1 MSTLTLPEISGAAS
15 EMPSEGALRHSHP
28 DALGNSK
35 NSGAEA
41 ASAGKSRMEQAK
53 AGVAVAEIEAAL
65 AGIGNASK
73 TAAKLAEIQDISDDV
88 NRKLEKE
95 EERHMTL
102 DMEIRKMD
110 ETLIKAKDNRGG
122 VYGIKTGTDAI
133 QKQVKN
139 LEKRLDKARSN
150 YNLAVDE
157 NNQLKAEIETTRHE
171 LEAGQAMLDKEL
183 KELSEKRAT
192 LRELT
197 DQAQV
202 AYLSRDRA
210 ESEMRRMKA
219 ESEDAEKT
227 FRRQW
232 ERLQEVMEED
242 RKATHERK
250 RMKQKTKAEAMAQD
264 QSAGAVKILEKKLG
278 EGKWKAGNA
287 LAQEQS
293 AIEQTKNT
301 QMALDQIFSAT
312 GYDNVEDLVAAM
324 MATQESIDSLCFHVS
339 EVDDMNTMLAAE
351 VAMMREAD
359 DAALGTAAEAEGHR
373 RKMERGVEEKLA
385 RQDEKMQD
393 CDAELEAAG
402 KIEQQIF
409 PKVKRLHE
417 ILGLSEPPADGEEP
431 EVIDVQK
438 MMLLLAPVEEELTRL
453 LRQIGSQ
460 PTPPPAPPPV
470 PDYARMVEKTRIPDM
485 DDHELAIAQA
495 PPTGSQV
502 PGWMQQSRGD
512 VSIQPPSIGGVDISS
527 SEEDDEDDETQA
539 NTTTKKP
546 WRKSP
551 RGGDVLTR
559 QQIKEIAEREKR
571 RAERRAESA
580 EPQ

>member
-1 MSTLTLPEISGAAS
+1 MSTLTLPEISGAS
-15 EMPSEGALRHSHP
+15 ELPSESAMRHSHP
-28 DALGNSK
+28 DAPSMNRSK
-35 NSGAEA
+35 GPEQT
-41 ASAGKSRMEQAK
+41 SAGKARMEQAK

-73 TAAKLAEIQDISDDV
+73 TAAKLAEIQDMTDDV

-95 EERHMTL
+95 EERSMVA
-102 DMEIRKMD
+102 DMELRKMA
-110 ETLIKAKDNRGG
+110 ETLHKAKVNRGG

-157 NNQLKAEIETTRHE
+157 NNKLKAEIDTTRHE
-171 LEAGQAMLDKEL
+171 LVAGQAMLDKEL
-183 KELSEKRAT
+183 KELSEKRAN

-197 DQAQV
+197 DRAQA
-202 AYLSRDRA
+202 AYTSRDRA
-210 ESEMRRMKA
+210 ESEMRRLKA
-219 ESEDAEKT
+219 ESENAERT

-232 ERLQEVMEED
+232 ERLQDVMEED

-250 RMKQKTKAEAMAQD
+250 RLKQKTKADAMAED
-264 QSAGAVKILEKKLG
+264 KSAGEVKKLEKQLG
-278 EGKWKAGNA
+278 EGKWKVGNQ

-293 AIEQTKNT
+293 AKEQAKNT
-301 QMALDQIFSAT
+301 QMALDQIFNAT
-312 GYDNVEDLVAAM
+312 GHDNVDDLVAAM
-324 MATQESIDSLCFHVS
+324 MATQDSIDSYFIHVS
-339 EVDDMNTMLAAE
+339 EVDDVNTQLAAE

-359 DAALGTAAEAEGHR
+359 DAALGASAEAEGHR
-373 RKMERGVEEKLA
+373 RKMERNVEDQLA
-385 RQDEKMQD
+385 RQDEKMRN

-402 KIEQQIF
+402 QIEQQIF

-417 ILGLSEPPADGEEP
+417 ILGLSKPPADGEEP
-431 EVIDVQK
+431 EVMDVTK
-438 MMLLLAPVEEELTRL
+438 MMKLLGPVEEELGKL
-453 LRQIGSQ
+453 LRKIGSL
-460 PTPPPAPPPV
+460 PEPPPAPPPV
-470 PDYARMVEKTRIPDM
+470 PDYARMVEKSQVPDM
-485 DDHELAIAQA
+485 DEQELAVAQA

-512 VSIQPPSIGGVDISS
+512 VSIQPPSIGGVAITS
-527 SEEDDEDDETQA
+527 SEEDDDDEDGHA
-539 NTTTKKP
+539 DTTIKKS

>member
-1 MSTLTLPEISGAAS
+1 MSTLTLPEISGAS
-15 EMPSEGALRHSHP
+15 EMPSGSVMRHSHP
-28 DALGNSK
+28 DAPSHAKSK
-35 NSGAEA
+35 APEQTG
-41 ASAGKSRMEQAK
+41 AGKARMEQAK

-65 AGIGNASK
+65 AGIGSASK
-73 TAAKLAEIQDISDDV
+73 TAAKLAEVQDMTDNV

-95 EERHMTL
+95 EERSMVA
-102 DMEIRKMD
+102 DMELRKMA
-110 ETLIKAKDNRGG
+110 ETLHKAKENRGG

-157 NNQLKAEIETTRHE
+157 NNNLKAEIDTTRHE
-171 LEAGQAMLDKEL
+171 LVAGEAMLKKEV
-183 KELSEKRAT
+183 KDLSEKRAK

-197 DQAQV
+197 DHAHA
-202 AYLSRDRA
+202 AYSSRDRA
-210 ESEMRRMKA
+210 ESEMRRLKA
-219 ESEDAEKT
+219 ESETAEHT

-232 ERLQEVMEED
+232 ERLQDVMEED

-250 RMKQKTKAEAMAQD
+250 RLKQKTKAEAMAED
-264 QSAGAVKILEKKLG
+264 RSAGTVKILEKKLG

-293 AIEQTKNT
+293 AIEQAKNT
-301 QMALDQIFSAT
+301 QMALEQIFSAT
-312 GYDNVEDLVAAM
+312 GHDNVDDLVAAM
-324 MATQESIDSLCFHVS
+324 MATQDSIDSYFIHVS
-339 EVDDMNTMLAAE
+339 EVDDVNTQLAAE
-351 VAMMREAD
+351 VAMMR
-359 DAALGTAAEAEGHR
+359 DAGDMAMGSAAEAEGHR
-373 RKMERGVEEKLA
+373 RKMERNVEEQLT
-385 RQDEKMQD
+385 RQDEKMRD
-393 CDAELEAAG
+393 CDAELEAAS

-417 ILGLSEPPADGEEP
+417 ILGLSQPLAAGEEP
-431 EVIDVQK
+431 EVMDVKK
-438 MMLLLAPVEEELTRL
+438 MIQLLGPVEEELQKL
-453 LRQIGSQ
+453 LRKIGSK
-460 PTPPPAPPPV
+460 PKPPPAPLPV
-470 PDYARMVEKTRIPDM
+470 PDYARMVEKSQIPDM
-485 DDHELAIAQA
+485 DAQELAVAQA

-502 PGWMQQSRGD
+502 PGWMQHSRSD
-512 VSIQPPSIGGVDISS
+512 VSIQPPSIGGVEITS
-527 SEEDDEDDETQA
+527 SEEDDEEDQSHAD
-539 NTTTKKP
+539 TTTKKS

-580 EPQ
+580 EAQ

>member
-1 MSTLTLPEISGAAS
+1 M
-15 EMPSEGALRHSHP
+15 RHSHP
-28 DALGNSK
+28 DAPSMNKSK
-35 NSGAEA
+35 APDQTG
-41 ASAGKSRMEQAK
+41 AGKARMEQAK

-73 TAAKLAEIQDISDDV
+73 TAAKLAEIQDMTDDV

-95 EERHMTL
+95 EERSMVA
-102 DMEIRKMD
+102 DMELRKMA
-110 ETLIKAKDNRGG
+110 ETLHKAKVNRGG

-157 NNQLKAEIETTRHE
+157 NNKLKAEIDTTRHE
-171 LEAGQAMLDKEL
+171 LVAGQAMLDKEV
-183 KELSEKRAT
+183 KDLSEKRAN

-197 DQAQV
+197 DQAQE
-202 AYLSRDRA
+202 AYTSRDRA
-210 ESEMRRMKA
+210 ESEMRRLKA
-219 ESEDAEKT
+219 ESENAEKT

-232 ERLQEVMEED
+232 ERLQDVMEED

-250 RMKQKTKAEAMAQD
+250 RLKQKTKADAMAVD
-264 QSAGAVKILEKKLG
+264 KSAGEVKKLEKQLG
-278 EGKWKAGNA
+278 EGKWKVGNQ

-293 AIEQTKNT
+293 AKEQAANT

-312 GYDNVEDLVAAM
+312 GHDNVEDLVSAM
-324 MATQESIDSLCFHVS
+324 MATQDSIDSYFIHVS
-339 EVDDMNTMLAAE
+339 EVDDVNHQLAAE

-359 DAALGTAAEAEGHR
+359 DAALGASAEAEGHR
-373 RKMERGVEEKLA
+373 RKMERNVEEQLA
-385 RQDEKMQD
+385 RQDEKMRD

-409 PKVKRLHE
+409 PKVKKLHE
-417 ILGLSEPPADGEEP
+417 ILGLSQPLADGEEP
-431 EVIDVQK
+431 EVMDVKK
-438 MMLLLAPVEEELTRL
+438 MIQMLGPVEEELTRV
-453 LRQIGSQ
+453 LRQIGSL
-460 PTPPPAPPPV
+460 PEAPPAPPPV
-470 PDYARMVEKTRIPDM
+470 PDYARMVEKSQVPDM
-485 DDHELAIAQA
+485 DEQELAVAQA

-512 VSIQPPSIGGVDISS
+512 VSIQPPSIGGVDVTS
-527 SEEDDEDDETQA
+527 SEEDDEDEDGDGD
-539 NTTTKKP
+539 TTIKKS

-559 QQIKEIAEREKR
+559 RQIKEIAEREKR

>member
-1 MSTLTLPEISGAAS
+1 MSTLTLPEISGAS
-15 EMPSEGALRHSHP
+15 EVPSEAAMRHNHP
-28 DALGNSK
+28 DAPSNKK
-35 NSGAEA
+35 NSGPEQS
-41 ASAGKSRMEQAK
+41 SAGKARMEQAK

-65 AGIGNASK
+65 AGIGSASK
-73 TAAKLAEIQDISDDV
+73 TAAKLAEIQDMTDDV

-95 EERHMTL
+95 EERQMTM
-102 DMEIRKMD
+102 DMELRKMD
-110 ETLIKAKDNRGG
+110 ETLIKAKENRGG

-157 NNQLKAEIETTRHE
+157 NNQLKAEIDTTRHE
-171 LEAGQAMLDKEL
+171 IGAGQVMLDKEI
-183 KELSEKRAT
+183 KELSEKRAN
-192 LRELT
+192 LRVLT
-197 DQAQV
+197 DEAQA
-202 AYLSRDRA
+202 AYTSRDRA
-210 ESEMRRMKA
+210 ESEMRRLKQ

-232 ERLQEVMEED
+232 ERLQDTMEED

-250 RMKQKTKAEAMAQD
+250 RLKQKTKAEGMAED
-264 QSAGAVKILEKKLG
+264 KSAGAVKMLEKKLG

-287 LAQEQS
+287 LAQEQG

-324 MATQESIDSLCFHVS
+324 MATQDSIDSYFIHVS
-339 EVDDMNTMLAAE
+339 EVDDVNHQLAAE

-359 DAALGTAAEAEGHR
+359 DAALGSAAEAEGHR
-373 RKMERGVEEKLA
+373 RKMERNVEEQLA
-385 RQDEKMQD
+385 RQDEKMRD
-393 CDAELEAAG
+393 CDAELEAAS

-409 PKVKRLHE
+409 PKVKKLHE
-417 ILGLSEPPADGEEP
+417 ILGLSQPLAEGEEP
-431 EVIDVQK
+431 EVMDVK
-438 MMLLLAPVEEELTRL
+438 KMMMLLSPVEEELTKL
-453 LRQIGSQ
+453 LRKIGAQ
-460 PTPPPAPPPV
+460 PEPPAPPPPV
-470 PDYARMVEKTRIPDM
+470 PDYARMVEKSQIPDM
-485 DDHELAIAQA
+485 DEQEIAVAQA

-502 PGWMQQSRGD
+502 PNWMQQSRGD
-512 VSIQPPSIGGVDISS
+512 VSIQPPSISGVDISS
-527 SEEDDEDDETQA
+527 SEEEEEDDDEEEVNA
-539 NTTTKKP
+539 SAKKS

-559 QQIKEIAEREKR
+559 QQIKDIAEREKR